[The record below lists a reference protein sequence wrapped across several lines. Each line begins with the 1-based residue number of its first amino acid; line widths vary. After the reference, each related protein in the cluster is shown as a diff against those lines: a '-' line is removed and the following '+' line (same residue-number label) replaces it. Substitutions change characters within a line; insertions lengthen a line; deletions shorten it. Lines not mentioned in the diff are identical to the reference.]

1 VSDTQGLLLPGWFCP
16 APCGVFNGTEKGPKP
31 CRACDAPPPAPDPH
45 GCAGL
50 GRADLLRLIAGL
62 AAECKTLTETTTRVQ
77 ERCTE
82 LLEENRALR
91 RALPAGEVE
100 TTGTN
105 TTNVPLL
112 KEITYVDGSPV
123 EFSCSRCGVRDYV
136 GYLVEGRLVCPG
148 CRLEGEG
155 R

>member
-1 VSDTQGLLLPGWFCP
+1 VSDAQGLLLPGWFCP
-16 APCGVFNGTEKGPKP
+16 APCGVFNGTMKGPKL

-62 AAECKTLTETTTRVQ
+62 ASECRTLNETTTRVQ

-91 RALPAGEVE
+91 RALPAF
-100 TTGTN
+100 T
-105 TTNVPLL
+105 L
-112 KEITYVDGSPV
+112 KDSADG
-123 EFSCSRCGVRDYV
+123 FSCSRCGVRSYV
-136 GYLVEGRLVCPG
+136 GYTSAERLVGRSKEGLGTHNLVCLS
-148 CRLEGEG
+148 CLEGEG